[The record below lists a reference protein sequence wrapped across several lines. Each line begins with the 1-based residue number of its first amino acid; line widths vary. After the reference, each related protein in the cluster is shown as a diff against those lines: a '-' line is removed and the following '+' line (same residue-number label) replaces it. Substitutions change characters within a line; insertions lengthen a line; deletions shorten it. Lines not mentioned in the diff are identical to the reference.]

1 VRRCV
6 LAGLAVLL
14 TLSGSAEASPTA
26 PRALPLRAAPL
37 AVVAGHG
44 SVWVLAER
52 GDLAIVLKIAPR
64 TGTALGTVKIGP
76 PGPDIGAM
84 TMGGG
89 RIWAAAGDQLVA
101 VDPAR
106 PAAVRRTRLP
116 GLANAISYG
125 FGSVWVT
132 TIGQSRHLLIR
143 LDSRTLTIRA
153 RIRLT
158 ARTVIT
164 GEGSGPTA
172 VVAGLG
178 SVWVAGFAALLRVDP
193 ATSRVASLLFPTS
206 PSATGLAV
214 ARDRLWVLGGTT
226 VAALDRRGRRIEQL
240 RLPVA
245 GGNVAVT
252 HRRLWII
259 DNCGCRR
266 GTLLEVSLLTR
277 RVIRRRPTGET
288 PIAVSATSTT
298 VWVANFAGGTLSRF
312 RTS

>member
-1 VRRCV
+1 
-6 LAGLAVLL
+6 
-14 TLSGSAEASPTA
+14 
-26 PRALPLRAAPL
+26 LRAAPL

-52 GDLAIVLKIAPR
+52 GDLAVVLKIAPR
-64 TGTALGTVKIGP
+64 TGTALGTVKVGP
-76 PGPDIGAM
+76 QGPDIGAM

-89 RIWAAAGDQLVA
+89 LIWAAAGDQLVA

-106 PAAVRRTRLP
+106 AAVMRRTRLP

-143 LDSRTLTIRA
+143 LDPRTLTIRA

-172 VVAGLG
+172 VAAGLG
-178 SVWVAGFAALLRVDP
+178 SVWVAGFAALLRIDP
-193 ATSRVASLLFPTS
+193 ATNRVASLLFPTS

-245 GGNVAVT
+245 GGNLAVT
-252 HRRLWII
+252 QRRLWII
-259 DNCGCRR
+259 DNRGCRR
-266 GTLLEVSLLTR
+266 GTLLEVNLSTR

-288 PIAVSATSTT
+288 PIAISATSTT
-298 VWVANFAGGTLSRF
+298 VWVANFAGGTLSLF
-312 RTS
+312 PTS